1 MEKNVNTLKPDKSQT
16 TELNREVTTIKPTR
30 VPATVPPTRVSETVT
45 PPRVMTT
52 RAPMIT
58 QEDSGEDS
66 RHRET
71 VEHNNQH
78 PSKYRYPTRVTQ
90 LSHELNQVEST
101 ASEETRHQHRLV
113 NIHEQVKTTPQVID
127 NWIKENLCKLPK
139 QMTQHKYLT

>member
-1 MEKNVNTLKPDKSQT
+1 MEKNVNTLKPDKYQT

-58 QEDSGEDS
+58 QEDPIEYK

-71 VEHNNQH
+71 VEHNNQNPLKRRH
-78 PSKYRYPTRVTQ
+78 PKRITQ
-90 LSHELNQVEST
+90 ISQDIN
-101 ASEETRHQHRLV
+101 
-113 NIHEQVKTTPQVID
+113 
-127 NWIKENLCKLPK
+127 
-139 QMTQHKYLT
+139 